1 MATASEAKAVDSP
14 LPKKGRR
21 KPERSRTGTSAMKAM
36 LEANTAGGARR
47 VSEVFRDFCELSA
60 IALRNSVDIR
70 GREEREERY
79 LQVVRGYTPEEA
91 NRFAELLAAL
101 TVELE
106 KELSDVLGHLY
117 MSLDL
122 GNEDAGQFFTP
133 YDVGLAVAQ
142 LTSAGLSAQLA
153 GREYITVAEP
163 ACGSGGMIV
172 AFAQTMREEGF
183 NYQKQLHVTAQDIEP
198 TAVHMTYIVLSLM
211 HIPAVVVHGNTL
223 LMEARDRWHTP
234 AHILGG
240 WSARLAARSEANAE
254 NAIGKTPALVIAR
267 PGPRE
272 PQEQGN
278 TRFNGSADEP
288 GNSLAS

>member
-1 MATASEAKAVDSP
+1 MSARTEAP
-14 LPKKGRR
+14 
-21 KPERSRTGTSAMKAM
+21 TMKAL

-79 LQVVRGYTPEEA
+79 LQVVSGYSAEEA

-101 TVELE
+101 TVALE
-106 KELSDVLGHLY
+106 QELSDVLGHLY

-142 LTSAGLSAQLA
+142 LTSTGLSAQLA
-153 GREYITVAEP
+153 DREYITVAEP

-183 NYQKQLHVTAQDIEP
+183 NYQNQLHVTAQDIDP
-198 TAVHMTYIVLSLM
+198 TAVHMTYIVLSLL

-240 WSARLAARSEANAE
+240 WSARLAAGPGAGAGAAAGQVPSDVVALDR
-254 NAIGKTPALVIAR
+254 PA
-267 PGPRE
+267 E
-272 PQEQGN
+272 PQEQAN
-278 TRFNGSADEP
+278 QRSDGSTDGSKSA
-288 GNSLAS
+288 LAS